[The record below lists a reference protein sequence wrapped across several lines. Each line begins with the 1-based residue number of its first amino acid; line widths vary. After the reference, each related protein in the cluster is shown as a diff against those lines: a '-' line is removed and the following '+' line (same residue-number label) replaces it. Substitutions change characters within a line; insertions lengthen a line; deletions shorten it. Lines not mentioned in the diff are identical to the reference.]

1 MGKLCRLE
9 AMFHT
14 MRDEQR
20 EEKGN
25 KFKGN
30 LSRRD
35 EEIKSPLESLT
46 YQHYKLSLS
55 HYKKGLDV
63 LGSRKANRYWSQVTH
78 IFLCFRES

>member
-1 MGKLCRLE
+1 
-9 AMFHT
+9 

-20 EEKGN
+20 EEKGD
-25 KFKGN
+25 KFEGN

-35 EEIKSPLESLT
+35 EEIKCPLESLT

-63 LGSRKANRYWSQVTH
+63 LGSRKANRYGH
-78 IFLCFRES
+78 K